1 MILNLENTGKWE
13 VFPLKSLSQ
22 GVSSI
27 WDDVVHLSV
36 NVIEEQ

>member
-1 MILNLENTGKWE
+1 MG
-13 VFPLKSLSQ
+13 S
-22 GVSSI
+22 VSSQKPLSKGFIDI